1 MALIKTNRK
10 DKSDA
15 RSDLVLAK
23 DTPFAVVEAYK
34 AARTNF
40 MFLLSDSG
48 KKEVVFS
55 SAISEEGKT
64 TTCINL
70 AITFAQ
76 TGSRI
81 LIIDADMR
89 KPRVHRLMKIPST
102 PGLSDRLGNLTK
114 QECIYATSFENVF
127 VLPAGTIPPNPAELL
142 ASDAMKR
149 LLSELN
155 DSYDYIFFDTPPIDV
170 VTDAAVLASRLHGL
184 ILVTRQGYSR
194 KEIMQSA
201 VAALEQ
207 VGVTILGILLNDV
220 NMDKYSG
227 RYRYSGRYYNYGRYS
242 YSNNDQKTEEEA

>member
-1 MALIKTNRK
+1 LIKTNRK
-10 DKSDA
+10 EKSVP
-15 RSDLVLAK
+15 RLDLVLTK

-89 KPRVHRLMKIPST
+89 KPRVHRLLKIPST

-127 VLPAGTIPPNPAELL
+127 VLPSGTIPPNPAELL

-155 DSYDYIFFDTPPIDV
+155 ESFDYIFFDTPPVDV

-207 VGVTILGILLNDV
+207 AGVTILGILLNDV

-242 YSNNDQKTEEEA
+242 YSNNDQKTEEQA

>member
-1 MALIKTNRK
+1 LIKTNRK
-10 DKSDA
+10 EKSVP
-15 RSDLVLAK
+15 RLDLVLTK

-64 TTCINL
+64 TSCINL

-89 KPRVHRLMKIPST
+89 KPRVHRLLKIPST

-155 DSYDYIFFDTPPIDV
+155 ESYDYIFFDTPPIDV

-207 VGVTILGILLNDV
+207 AGVTILGILLNDV